1 MATFGDPGFHVHSA
15 VGQYLSLLVF
25 HLLDDEVIPF
35 NVVDYATELRAYL
48 EDVAEAVETADADV
62 DLAELKAA
70 VAVFGEAAENLEAL
84 RTSAG
89 KLGHKDKSI
98 VRRLNEAY
106 RDFQRGFVSQGGL
119 PNREFYKHVVAAP
132 GLDTGGSSSLVPNP
146 LGDAH
151 K

>member
-15 VGQYLSLLVF
+15 VGQYVSLLVF

-48 EDVAEAVETADADV
+48 EDVVETVETADADV

-70 VAVFGEAAENLEAL
+70 VAVFGEAAEKLEAL

-119 PNREFYKHVVAAP
+119 PNRKFYKHVVTAP
-132 GLDTGGSSSLVPNP
+132 GLDTGGSSSPVPNS